1 MDREIFNRSHNK
13 KRRKDLRSEM
23 PKAEKMLWQYLRG
36 RKVLNKKCRRQ
47 HGIGSFIADFY
58 CPEILLVI
66 EVDGD
71 SHFEEI
77 AIIRDQKRDD
87 YIKKLGITILRFTN
101 NDIYHALES
110 VLEKIEITIKGL
122 ER

>member
-1 MDREIFNRSHNK
+1 M
-13 KRRKDLRSEM
+13 
-23 PKAEKMLWQYLRG
+23 
-36 RKVLNKKCRRQ
+36 
-47 HGIGSFIADFY
+47 
-58 CPEILLVI
+58 I